1 VLFHKPL
8 DIEQKQEKQKETLMT
23 QSKNIPVITSD
34 HGGKLVSALFASR
47 EAIVN
52 TTPVEHET
60 GKAVMATINGLGEGD
75 FVVRSTRSGK
85 RRSFHVLAG
94 AVPAVVAKDIPG
106 FASIVD
112 NRFIITDDAV
122 LPNGDVN
129 TDGLKART
137 MFGEGEVIVLD
148 DGDHLAE
155 MVGAVRVN

>member
-1 VLFHKPL
+1 
-8 DIEQKQEKQKETLMT
+8 MT
-23 QSKNIPVITSD
+23 QFTNIPVITSD

-47 EAIVN
+47 ETIVS

-60 GKAVMATINGLGEGD
+60 GKAVMARIGGLGEGD
-75 FVVRSTRSGK
+75 FVVRSTRSGN

-94 AVPAVVAKDIPG
+94 AVPAVIARNIPG

-129 TDGLKART
+129 TDGLEART
-137 MFGEGEVIVLD
+137 MFNAGDVIVLE
-148 DGDHLAE
+148 DGTQLAE
-155 MVGAVRVN
+155 LVGAVRVN

>member
-1 VLFHKPL
+1 
-8 DIEQKQEKQKETLMT
+8 MT
-23 QSKNIPVITSD
+23 QFTNIPVITSD

-47 EAIVN
+47 ETIVS

-60 GKAVMATINGLGEGD
+60 GKAVMARIGGLGEGD
-75 FVVRSTRSGK
+75 FVVRSTRSGN

-94 AVPAVVAKDIPG
+94 AVPAVIARNIPG

-112 NRFIITDDAV
+112 NRFIITDEAV

-129 TDGLKART
+129 TDGLEART
-137 MFGEGEVIVLD
+137 MFNAGDVIVLE
-148 DGDHLAE
+148 DGDKLAE